1 MTYLYLTQPNLKSRQ
16 TTDSP
21 INNLSSSSNKSVGD
35 TDPHGYPQGLQM
47 LHGYLAILVVVLIIP
62 LGSVGKI

>member
-21 INNLSSSSNKSVGD
+21 INNLSSSSNISVGD
-35 TDPHGYPQGLQM
+35 TDPHGYLRIADVR
-47 LHGYLAILVVVLIIP
+47 YLAILVVVLITP